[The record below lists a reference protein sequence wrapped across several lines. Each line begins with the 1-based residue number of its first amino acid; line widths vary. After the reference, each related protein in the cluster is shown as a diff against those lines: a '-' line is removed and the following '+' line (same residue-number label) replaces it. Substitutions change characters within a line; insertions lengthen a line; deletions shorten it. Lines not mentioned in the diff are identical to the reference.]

1 MLNKPIEIGRFGR
14 THGLKGHLRLYS
26 YTDPDT
32 NIFNYQPWYILNHPE
47 SPALNTVFIRAV
59 KDALIV
65 EINGI
70 DDVDA
75 ATPFVNQTI
84 FIEQTSLPRTDE
96 DQHYWHELIGMDV
109 INEAGTHLGTV
120 TSMHDNGAHNLM
132 MITPTEGK
140 PFLIPFVDKH
150 IIKVKDNQIIVSWI
164 SDAL

>member
-26 YTDPDT
+26 YANPVT
-32 NIFNYQPWYILNHPE
+32 NIFDYQPWYLLDHPDT
-47 SPALNTVFIRAV
+47 PKITGTLIREI

-65 EINGI
+65 EVNGI
-70 DDVDA
+70 EDIDA
-75 ATPFVNQTI
+75 ASPYVNQTI
-84 FIEQTSLPRTDE
+84 YIDQATLPSTE
-96 DQHYWHELIGMDV
+96 NEHYWHDLIGMDV
-109 INEAGTHLGTV
+109 INESGILLGSV

-132 MITPTEGK
+132 MITPKEGK

-150 IIKVKDNQIIVSWI
+150 IIQVTDNHIVVNWI